1 MAEWQSVELSESRTR
16 NLHTSPSERVNFS
29 TPPRARRRA
38 FSFSLTDFLS
48 TCRPAYPVADDPQII
63 EAQLERGKKTMTGLN
78 ASTSSLSLLPS
89 FNILSVLLPS
99 RLQPSLFYNSVRY
112 SRSLSGTRLHL
123 LSTPSSRS
131 FTGSWIMPR
140 LRR

>member
-1 MAEWQSVELSESRTR
+1 MTEHRVKRVTHAQSPYITVGACKLFNSPACSQE
-16 NLHTSPSERVNFS
+16 NLF
-29 TPPRARRRA
+29 
-38 FSFSLTDFLS
+38 FLS
-48 TCRPAYPVADDPQII
+48 HRFPFHLSSCVPAADLQII

-78 ASTSSLSLLPS
+78 ASSALSLLPS

-99 RLQPSLFYNSVRY
+99 RLTPSLFYNSIRY

-131 FTGSWIMPR
+131 FTGSRIIPR